1 LQFPYFDRPPNLPIK
16 QDGIDKVK
24 NDRQVAYVGFA
35 WRKASYTKTTRSK
48 EKLIILANFEM
59 MLNGWTT
66 ASSLN
71 YRSPAHNLARL
82 IESKHGKIIDT
93 PKIIAI

>member
-1 LQFPYFDRPPNLPIK
+1 MAISQ
-16 QDGIDKVK
+16 
-24 NDRQVAYVGFA
+24 
-35 WRKASYTKTTRSK
+35 SK

-71 YRSPAHNLARL
+71 HRKSPAHNLARL
-82 IESKHGKIIDT
+82 VESKYGKIIDT